1 MTYAGES
8 EWPKFYF
15 FDKISIPDPHEP
27 AKKFSLK
34 GLNVSFWANG
44 QGFVLFGEPGGTIFR
59 LSSDLEIQFWEAHQQ
74 KLFSFSLTANLVT
87 SIGYDE
93 PDVPVLKIWDLSQWE
108 RSFPLCKVNS
118 RINLFNNFIAV
129 GFSDS
134 SVFYFYG
141 DAQREK
147 SMKYKSLR
155 EGANAL
161 GDGQLTGLSVAAS
174 ETKEKVIVFVITDN
188 SLSYYVVENGTV
200 VRKFLDDAK
209 GCDRNC
215 WYFNISKNQLV
226 VGGRENVHFYDV
238 EACLN
243 IEKEHETCFFL
254 DGARIVQLCS
264 YLELIHQKNMAA
276 PPHTALLLGVYI
288 KMNAT
293 DKLNT
298 FLEQSAKLKGFD
310 VEGAI
315 QICLYLDQYG
325 HVLMEHPDIENEL
338 LELIKKAVVS
348 ENANVKQLVNVL
360 INSNKADKLEEV
372 FDQMSSVKPVEDV
385 FMRNAVLEQR
395 LKTFAKKGSIS
406 PQKSRNIIELVN
418 TDNFEQALHLGQIYK
433 FAPLVIHILSQQNR
447 LEDMLRRSF
456 EEHPKSLVALLEK
469 VSESKS
475 NFVHPLVVLEIL
487 SRNNVLQV
495 ADVKDYIVKWLEN
508 QNNLIKDNQAGI
520 QLNEKKIDEMDK
532 AIEDLENKSV

>member
-1 MTYAGES
+1 
-8 EWPKFYF
+8 
-15 FDKISIPDPHEP
+15 
-27 AKKFSLK
+27 
-34 GLNVSFWANG
+34 
-44 QGFVLFGEPGGTIFR
+44 
-59 LSSDLEIQFWEAHQQ
+59 
-74 KLFSFSLTANLVT
+74 
-87 SIGYDE
+87 
-93 PDVPVLKIWDLSQWE
+93 
-108 RSFPLCKVNS
+108 
-118 RINLFNNFIAV
+118 
-129 GFSDS
+129 
-134 SVFYFYG
+134 
-141 DAQREK
+141 
-147 SMKYKSLR
+147 
-155 EGANAL
+155 
-161 GDGQLTGLSVAAS
+161 
-174 ETKEKVIVFVITDN
+174 
-188 SLSYYVVENGTV
+188 
-200 VRKFLDDAK
+200 
-209 GCDRNC
+209 
-215 WYFNISKNQLV
+215 
-226 VGGRENVHFYDV
+226 
-238 EACLN
+238 
-243 IEKEHETCFFL
+243 
-254 DGARIVQLCS
+254 
-264 YLELIHQKNMAA
+264 MAA
-276 PPHTALLLGVYI
+276 PPHTTLLLGVYI

-418 TDNFEQALHLGQIYK
+418 TDNYEQALHLGQIYK
-433 FAPLVIHILSQQNR
+433 FAPLVIHILRQQNR
-447 LEDMLRRSF
+447 LEDMLRF
-456 EEHPKSLVALLEK
+456 LLKEGDINDIIQCCGEEALKNMWIELITYVSAKENLEPKSLVALLEK
-469 VSESKS
+469 VSETKS

-532 AIEDLENKSV
+532 AIEDLENNVQIFQTTKCSTCRDFLSIPAEHNSDQPDQCPLCVTTNNPKGPDVDSTAKLLSHQSFCDELDSCTDPISFISQYISNGVFDRVKGSNNN